1 MLAGHGLAFLRV
13 STGLPDVRGIIGISG
28 TPGTGK
34 KTVAPLVA
42 SLIGLP
48 APLPIGALAR
58 NDEVEVDPRI
68 LRRKLLRLNPGRA
81 VVFGH
86 LLPHVLNKSEV
97 RMVAVLRCEPSVLRR
112 RLEGRG
118 YPPEKVVENV
128 EAELIGVVLDECVR
142 KFGSGLVREY
152 DSTSESPK
160 EVARGIARDARAAM
174 AKGTRAAAGAKP
186 GWIDWTLDYDS
197 SSKLRSLLAGR
208 SEPPAS
214 T

>member
-1 MLAGHGLAFLRV
+1 
-13 STGLPDVRGIIGISG
+13 VRGIIGIAG

-34 KTVAPLVA
+34 KTVAPIVA
-42 SLIGLP
+42 SMIGLP
-48 APLPIGALAR
+48 APLPLASLAR
-58 NDEVEVDPRI
+58 WGEVEVDPKA
-68 LRRKLLRLNPGRA
+68 LRRRLLGLNPGRA

-86 LLPHVLNKSEV
+86 LLPHVLNKPEV
-97 RMVAVLRCEPSVLRR
+97 GMVAVLRCEPSVLRT
-112 RLEGRG
+112 RLAGRG
-118 YPPEKVVENV
+118 YPPAKVVENV
-128 EAELIGVVLDECVR
+128 EAELIGVVLDECVT

-152 DSTSESPK
+152 DSTSAPPREL
-160 EVARGIARDARAAM
+160 ARAIARDARAALTK
-174 AKGTRAAAGAKP
+174 APKPATRAAR